1 MYVMRFSIL
10 FFFSLKTDLV
20 YFIHTH
26 KPTSFLY
33 YSLAPHISAMLN
45 QLPREII
52 GNIAAIKVLKWEK
65 QLLSGHDM
73 IFLLKN
79 KR

>member
-10 FFFSLKTDLV
+10 FFFFLENRFSIL
-20 YFIHTH
+20 YTH
-26 KPTSFLY
+26 AQTHIILY

>member
-1 MYVMRFSIL
+1 MRFSIL
-10 FFFSLKTDLV
+10 FFFLKTDLV
-20 YFIHTH
+20 YFIHMH
-26 KPTSFLY
+26 KPTPFLY
-33 YSLAPHISAMLN
+33 YSLAPDFSAMLN

-65 QLLSGHDM
+65 QLLSGHNM